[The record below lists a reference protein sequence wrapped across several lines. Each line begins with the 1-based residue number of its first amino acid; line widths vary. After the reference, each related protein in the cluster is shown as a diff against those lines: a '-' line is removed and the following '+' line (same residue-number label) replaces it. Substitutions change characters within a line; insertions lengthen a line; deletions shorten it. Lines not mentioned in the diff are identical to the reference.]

1 MYIHATSAMSLNSLP
16 GLYIQVMQRFSVVYH
31 WIRHESIVFP
41 KRFACIPKTR
51 GFLWHTTRE
60 CCMTISYPRYKV
72 ANVGRN
78 NNRTYIECMW
88 YRQVYK
94 DIQDCVLIGCIFCYC
109 IQGLMLPDSTNNE
122 FQTDTIFA
130 SYRER
135 NHRRVRNLMKEA
147 GVRV

>member
-78 NNRTYIECMW
+78 NNTTFIECNIVKYTKTFLYSDW
-88 YRQVYK
+88 LYF
-94 DIQDCVLIGCIFCYC
+94 LCYC
-109 IQGLMLPDSTNNE
+109 IKGLMLPDGTNNE